1 MFPVMNHSQ
10 GTDMFQQRTSTFIPW
25 FHRAI
30 TAGWLVVFAA
40 FGLPVHASPQAPDVF
55 MQQLSNELMEVVR
68 KDPAVRAGD
77 MQKLANLVDIR
88 VLPNVNFQRM
98 TASAVGPAWRQASP
112 EQQKRL
118 QEEFKMLLV
127 RSYAGALSQ
136 AKDTHTILVKGFKGS
151 TEDNEVVVR
160 SEIRGG
166 NEAIPLD
173 YRLEKSADAP
183 GGWKIYNFNIL
194 GVWLVDNYRTQFAQE
209 INAKGVDG
217 LIATLAERNKSNSR
231 K

>member
-1 MFPVMNHSQ
+1 MPVMFKDSQ
-10 GTDMFQQRTSTFIPW
+10 GMAMFQQKLSALSTCLLKF
-25 FHRAI
+25 FT
-30 TAGWLVVFAA
+30 TALLGLMIALC
-40 FGLPVHASPQAPDVF
+40 LPVQAASQAPDVF

-68 KDPAVRAGD
+68 KDPAVKAGD
-77 MQKLANLVDIR
+77 MQKLANLVDNR

-118 QEEFKMLLV
+118 QDEFKMLLV

-136 AKDTHTILVKGFKGS
+136 VKDTHTIVVKGFKGS
-151 TEDNEVVVR
+151 AEDNEVVVR

-217 LIATLAERNKSNSR
+217 LIATLADRNKSNSR

>member
-1 MFPVMNHSQ
+1 MFLRRRSALLLQ
-10 GTDMFQQRTSTFIPW
+10 F
-25 FHRAI
+25 I
-30 TAGWLVVFAA
+30 TAGFLGLVVALA
-40 FGLPVHASPQAPDVF
+40 LPVHANQQAPDAF
-55 MQQLSNELMEVVR
+55 MQQLSNELLDVVR
-68 KDPAVRAGD
+68 KDPAVKAGD
-77 MQKLANLVDIR
+77 MQKLANLVDVR

-136 AKDTHTILVKGFKGS
+136 AKESHTIVVKGFKGS
-151 TEDNEVVVR
+151 ADDNEVVIR

-166 NEAIPLD
+166 NEPVPLD
-173 YRLEKSADAP
+173 YRLEKNADAP
-183 GGWKIYNFNIL
+183 GGWKIYNFNLL

-217 LIATLAERNKSNSR
+217 LIASLAERNKSNAA
-231 K
+231 KPQGK

>member
-1 MFPVMNHSQ
+1 LPAQ
-10 GTDMFQQRTSTFIPW
+10 
-25 FHRAI
+25 
-30 TAGWLVVFAA
+30 AA
-40 FGLPVHASPQAPDVF
+40 QQAPDVF
-55 MQQLSNELMEVVR
+55 LQELSNELLEVVR
-68 KDPAVRAGD
+68 KDPAVKAGD
-77 MQKLANLVDIR
+77 LQKLSNLVDTR

-98 TASAVGPAWRQASP
+98 TASAVGPAWRQATP

-127 RSYAGALSQ
+127 RSYSGALSQ
-136 AKDTHTILVKGFKGS
+136 VKDNQSIVVKGFKGNP
-151 TEDNEVVVR
+151 EDNEVVVR

-166 NEAIPLD
+166 KEPLPLD

-183 GGWKIYNFNIL
+183 GGWKIYNFNLL

-209 INAKGVDG
+209 INAKGIDG
-217 LIATLAERNKSNSR
+217 LISTLAERNKSNSR

>member
-1 MFPVMNHSQ
+1 MFKDSQ
-10 GTDMFQQRTSTFIPW
+10 GMAMFQQKLSALSTCLLKF
-25 FHRAI
+25 FT
-30 TAGWLVVFAA
+30 TALLGLMIALC
-40 FGLPVHASPQAPDVF
+40 LPVQAASQAPDVF

-68 KDPAVRAGD
+68 KDPAVKAGD
-77 MQKLANLVDIR
+77 MQKLANLVDNR

-118 QEEFKMLLV
+118 QDEFKMLLV

-136 AKDTHTILVKGFKGS
+136 AKDTHTIVVKGFKGS
-151 TEDNEVVVR
+151 AEDNEVVVR

-217 LIATLAERNKSNSR
+217 LIATLSERNKANSR

>member
-1 MFPVMNHSQ
+1 MAPLVKQKESVFMRRILAPLISSLRAVLGCLAFTGLLAATPVQ
-10 GTDMFQQRTSTFIPW
+10 
-25 FHRAI
+25 
-30 TAGWLVVFAA
+30 AA
-40 FGLPVHASPQAPDVF
+40 QQAPDVF
-55 MQQLSNELMEVVR
+55 LQQLSNELLEVVR
-68 KDPAVRAGD
+68 KDPAVKAGD
-77 MQKLANLVDIR
+77 LQKLTNLVDTR

-98 TASAVGPAWRQASP
+98 TSSAVGPAWRQATP

-118 QEEFKMLLV
+118 QDEFKLLLL

-136 AKDTHTILVKGFKGS
+136 TKDNQTIVVKGFKGNPD
-151 TEDNEVVVR
+151 DNEVVVR

-166 NEAIPLD
+166 NEPLSLD

-183 GGWKIYNFNIL
+183 GGWKIYNFNLL

-209 INAKGVDG
+209 INAKGIDG
-217 LIATLAERNKSNSR
+217 LIATLAERNKANSR

>member
-1 MFPVMNHSQ
+1 
-10 GTDMFQQRTSTFIPW
+10 MFQQRTSTFIPW

-68 KDPAVRAGD
+68 KDPAVKAGD
-77 MQKLANLVDIR
+77 MQKLANLVDNR

-118 QEEFKMLLV
+118 QDEFKMLLV

-136 AKDTHTILVKGFKGS
+136 AKDTHTIVVKGFKGS
-151 TEDNEVVVR
+151 AEDNEVVVR